1 MKTSLTEADIEALI
15 VSESAATLGTK
26 TTAVTLT
33 LMNGFEVTGLSAC
46 VDASNYNL
54 TIGMK
59 FARQRAIDKVW
70 ELAGYV
76 LQEDLH
82 RARIEA
88 EVAQVIADTK

>member
-1 MKTSLTEADIEALI
+1 MKTSLTEPDIEALI
-15 VSESAATLGTK
+15 VSEEATTLGKK

-33 LMNGFEVTGLSAC
+33 LANGFEVVGISAC

-54 TIGMK
+54 AIGQK
-59 FARQRAIDKVW
+59 FARQRAVDKVW

-88 EVAQVIADTK
+88 DVEKVLTETK